1 MADDKIGYG
10 RPPEWSQFKPGVSG
24 NPKGRPKRDPTA
36 VSEVIK
42 NTLSAPIQYREQ
54 GRTRTATR
62 TEVGLR
68 KLVENAVRGDL
79 TAAATLLEYREHA
92 RRYGDVG
99 IETVEILNWFE
110 DYPGQTA
117 EQKSRESVIGAK
129 TESPERPQHPRP
141 DTAK

>member
-1 MADDKIGYG
+1 MADDKVGYG
-10 RPPEWSQFKPGVSG
+10 QPPKRSQFKPGVSG
-24 NPKGRPKRDPTA
+24 NPKGRPRRDPTA
-36 VSEVIK
+36 VSKVIK
-42 NTLSAPIQYREQ
+42 DTLSAPIQYREQ

-62 TEVGLR
+62 TEVGLK

-79 TAAATLLEYREHA
+79 TAAATLLDYREHA

-117 EQKSRESVIGAK
+117 AQKSRESIIGSAK
-129 TESPERPQHPRP
+129 TDSPG
-141 DTAK
+141 

>member
-1 MADDKIGYG
+1 MADDKVGYG
-10 RPPEWSQFKPGVSG
+10 RPPTRSRFKPGVSG

-42 NTLSAPIQYREQ
+42 NTLSAPIQYRAQ
-54 GRTRTATR
+54 GRTRTVTR
-62 TEVGLR
+62 TEVGLK

-79 TAAATLLEYREHA
+79 AAAATLLHYREHA

-110 DYPGQTA
+110 DYPGQVVL
-117 EQKSRESVIGAK
+117 QRAK
-129 TESPERPQHPRP
+129 RWQAAVEHRLRVALP
-141 DTAK
+141 